1 MRMKYNRNNYNEI
14 DEITA
19 QFKKTRIGCEKYGN
33 NFTSIDT
40 SGNISHASLQLSP
53 DGKTF

>member
-40 SGNISHASLQLSP
+40 SGNISHASL
-53 DGKTF
+53 